1 MIVCYIEH
9 SFLKATRYNSFGSSS
24 KHQGEPLNTIEKF
37 HKIFLSM
44 EKSKRIR
51 FLERPLS
58 FMTQAMFD
66 YLLQQI
72 QNDRVRKSTSLRYRL
87 DLNELELLYAEN
99 SCFTSAE
106 HIDEM
111 NQLLS
116 SNVEENTKPPDS
128 DEDIQVLDA
137 PAKAHPLCID
147 LTDTHISSISSFKS
161 QILVDLFERE
171 LHTPSRPAVIRTDA
185 ADADYFSQVMLDR
198 PPPPVSDADIPSN
211 QLLVQHLPLNESP
224 ISAGKKGLFSPN
236 SARKKSF
243 LNRTTRAERKN
254 QIQEMKAH
262 KKIQGTSSN
271 LQQALDSDK
280 TMDRA
285 GPSQLQAFPES
296 CEEKGVFNFLLTVL
310 QSQAQ
315 QGKNDIALIDRQ
327 MNDLQSKRQSLT
339 DMVIANEQQ
348 VARLQSAMNPITDPV
363 SHLSV
368 EQMDQL
374 EKNGLG
380 DMEVFPADS
389 VSHVL
394 VGSKRKRIPIDVGDT
409 APLGNKGIKR
419 RAMF

>member
-1 MIVCYIEH
+1 
-9 SFLKATRYNSFGSSS
+9 
-24 KHQGEPLNTIEKF
+24 
-37 HKIFLSM
+37 M
-44 EKSKRIR
+44 EKSKQIR

-58 FMTQAMFD
+58 FMSQAMFD

-72 QNDRVRKSTSLRYRL
+72 QNARVRKSTSLRYRL

-128 DEDIQVLDA
+128 DEEIQVLDA
-137 PAKAHPLCID
+137 PAKPHPLCID
-147 LTDTHISSISSFKS
+147 LTDTHISSISSSKS
-161 QILVDLFERE
+161 QTLVDLFERE
-171 LHTPSRPAVIRTDA
+171 LHTPSRPAVVRTDA
-185 ADADYFSQVMLDR
+185 ADTEYFSQAMLDR

-211 QLLVQHLPLNESP
+211 QLLMQNSPLNESP
-224 ISAGKKGLFSPN
+224 ISPI

-254 QIQEMKAH
+254 LIQEMKAR
-262 KKIQGTSSN
+262 KKIQSTSSN
-271 LQQALDSDK
+271 LQQALYSDK

-285 GPSQLQAFPES
+285 GPSQLQPFPES

-339 DMVIANEQQ
+339 DMVLAKEQQ
-348 VARLQSAMNPITDPV
+348 VAHLQSAMNPITDPV